1 MREMA
6 ILVLLKLNIGM
17 VKVNIEQVMTT
28 VMNLIKK
35 KYVL

>member
-1 MREMA
+1 MA

-17 VKVNIEQVMTT
+17 VKGNIEQVMTT

>member
-1 MREMA
+1 MA

>member
-1 MREMA
+1 MA
-6 ILVLLKLNIGM
+6 ILVLLELNIGM